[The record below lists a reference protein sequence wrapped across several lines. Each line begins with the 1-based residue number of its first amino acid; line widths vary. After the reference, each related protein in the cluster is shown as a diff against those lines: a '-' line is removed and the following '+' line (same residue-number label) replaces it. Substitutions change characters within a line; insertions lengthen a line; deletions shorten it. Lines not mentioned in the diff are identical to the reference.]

1 MARRSLAPLAPPPSL
16 ALAAAVVALAFCFHP
31 ASAQSAW
38 LDEFR
43 TDGEVRSDFDASGKQ
58 VASLV
63 LDENSGAGFNSTEKY
78 LFGEF
83 SVEMKLVPGNSAGT
97 VTSFYLTSGEGDD
110 HDEIDLEFMGNS
122 SGAPTV
128 LNTNVW
134 ASGDGKK
141 EHQFYLWFDPSAD
154 FHKYTIIWN
163 AKNIIFRVD
172 DVTVRAFRRYAD
184 LPYPDAR
191 PMAVHATLWDG
202 SYWATEKGKVPID
215 WAAAPFVV
223 SYRGYIANAC
233 VAHGG
238 GGRTSCPAGRNEWMD
253 RELDDTDR
261 LTVAWA
267 RRNCLQYN
275 YCEDGWR
282 FPEGFPGECSRE

>member
-1 MARRSLAPLAPPPSL
+1 L
-16 ALAAAVVALAFCFHP
+16 
-31 ASAQSAW
+31 Q
-38 LDEFR
+38 
-43 TDGEVRSDFDASGKQ
+43 
-58 VASLV
+58 
-63 LDENSGAGFNSTEKY
+63 
-78 LFGEF
+78 
-83 SVEMKLVPGNSAGT
+83 
-97 VTSFYLTSGEGDD
+97 LTSGEGDE
-110 HDEIDLEFMGNS
+110 HDEIDMEFMGNS

>member
-1 MARRSLAPLAPPPSL
+1 L
-16 ALAAAVVALAFCFHP
+16 
-31 ASAQSAW
+31 Q
-38 LDEFR
+38 
-43 TDGEVRSDFDASGKQ
+43 
-58 VASLV
+58 
-63 LDENSGAGFNSTEKY
+63 
-78 LFGEF
+78 
-83 SVEMKLVPGNSAGT
+83 
-97 VTSFYLTSGEGDD
+97 LTSGEGDD
-110 HDEIDLEFMGNS
+110 HDEIDMEFMGNS

-191 PMAVHATLWDG
+191 PMAVHARLWDG

-215 WAAAPFVV
+215 WAAASFVV
-223 SYRGYIANAC
+223 SYRGFTANAC
-233 VAHGG
+233 VARRPERVDGQG
-238 GGRTSCPAGRNEWMD
+238 AGRH
-253 RELDDTDR
+253 RPAHRR
-261 LTVAWA
+261 LGPA
-267 RRNCLQYN
+267 
-275 YCEDGWR
+275 
-282 FPEGFPGECSRE
+282 

>member
-1 MARRSLAPLAPPPSL
+1 MARRSLVLLLSSL
-16 ALAAAVVALAFCFHP
+16 AVAVLSILQP

-38 LDEFR
+38 LDEFT
-43 TDGEVRSDFDASGKQ
+43 TDGEVRADFDATGKQ

-63 LDENSGAGFNSTEKY
+63 LDRSSGAGFNSTQKY

-97 VTSFYLTSGEGDD
+97 VTSFYLTSGETGKGDD
-110 HDEIDLEFMGNS
+110 HDEIDMEFMGNS

-141 EHQFYLWFDPSAD
+141 EHQFYLWFDPAAD
-154 FHKYTIIWN
+154 YHKYTIIWN
-163 AKNIIFRVD
+163 DKNIIFRVD

-184 LPYPDAR
+184 LPYPDAK

-202 SYWATEKGKVPID
+202 SYWATEKGNIPID
-215 WAAAPFVV
+215 WSAAPFVV
-223 SYRGYIANAC
+223 SYRGYTANAC
-233 VAHGG
+233 VASEHGKP
-238 GGRTSCPAGRNEWMD
+238 SCPAGRNEWMD

>member
-1 MARRSLAPLAPPPSL
+1 MLL
-16 ALAAAVVALAFCFHP
+16 
-31 ASAQSAW
+31 Q
-38 LDEFR
+38 
-43 TDGEVRSDFDASGKQ
+43 
-58 VASLV
+58 
-63 LDENSGAGFNSTEKY
+63 
-78 LFGEF
+78 
-83 SVEMKLVPGNSAGT
+83 
-97 VTSFYLTSGEGDD
+97 LTSGETGKGDD
-110 HDEIDLEFMGNS
+110 HDEIDMEFMGNS

-154 FHKYTIIWN
+154 YHKYTIIWN
-163 AKNIIFRVD
+163 DKNVIFRVD

-184 LPYPDAR
+184 LPYPDAK

-202 SYWATEKGKVPID
+202 SYWATEKGNVPID
-215 WAAAPFVV
+215 WSAAPFVV
-223 SYRGYIANAC
+223 SYRGYTADAC
-233 VAHGG
+233 VAAGG
-238 GGRTSCPAGRNEWMD
+238 GKPPSCPAGRNAWMD
-253 RELDDTDR
+253 RELEDTDR